1 VQAIFSIVIGLTW
14 HSKAL
19 ASMVVFVLALAMSLA
34 APLRAFASDPT
45 AGTCSEAS
53 GSWVCNVEGQTLS
66 FDTVGSVTQDGTAGN
81 QSGDDIFN
89 PNAGETITYKNVFS
103 HGSTTIDA
111 SLAVISKTNINY
123 IDRDGSNAFWDQKAI
138 EVSAGGSSSTEF
150 TVSFFERSSGQA
162 VTMLNVSVVV
172 KDLDG
177 TQNNTGGSTQVARE
191 FAIFQGLSS
200 YITTNP
206 TDLRVST
213 VTSAPA
219 YDGNGTV
226 PGLESPSP
234 ETGLRQFYSEATKG
248 DGIYEQNMVAVK
260 FDAVTAVG
268 FLAGARGAGGGI
280 VFQFG
285 PPSFTVSTAEVTV
298 SDGTYTID
306 YNADGGSGTVPT
318 SVSASG
324 SVTLSDGGNLSKAGV
339 DITGW
344 STASGGGGSKYPL
357 SSPFTPVKDVT
368 LFAVYATITVTFDA
382 NGGSGTMAS
391 QQNSGPTALNANT
404 FERDNYTFSGWNTAS
419 DGSGA
424 SFANRAT
431 FPFLVDDTL
440 YAQWSLAPAEA
451 GSVNTGIFLYLAGR
465 PGSPAEGC
473 PVYYGSVSIKPNTT
487 YILSIQSVTNPAL
500 TRTVLATGT
509 TNDWGHADKRLEMG
523 KLAPG
528 TYKVVMTGTHRLDY
542 PLVLTNYISVDRS
555 GNFISLSPESLQPT
569 LS

>member
-1 VQAIFSIVIGLTW
+1 MFKLVVGLTW

-19 ASMVVFVLALAMSLA
+19 ASMVVLVLALAVSLA
-34 APLRAFASDPT
+34 APPRAFASDPS

-138 EVSAGGSSSTEF
+138 DVSANSTSSTEF
-150 TVSFFERSSGQA
+150 TVSFFERSSGRA

-177 TQNNTGGSTQVARE
+177 TQDNGGSDQIARE

-200 YITTNP
+200 YITTSD

-213 VTSAPA
+213 VDTSPD
-219 YDGNGTV
+219 YTQPGTT
-226 PGLESPSP
+226 PGSESPSP
-234 ETGLRQFYSEATKG
+234 ETGLRQFYSPLRKG
-248 DGIYEQNMVAVK
+248 SGIYEQNMVAVK

-268 FLAGARGAGGGI
+268 FYAGARGQGGGI

-285 PPSFTVSTAEVTV
+285 PPSFSDPTAEVTV
-298 SDGTYTID
+298 SDGTYTIA
-306 YNADGGSGTVPT
+306 YNADGGSGTVPS
-318 SVSASG
+318 SVSANG
-324 SVTLSDGGNLSKAGV
+324 SVNLSDGGDLSKAGV

-344 STASGGGGSKYPL
+344 STQSGGGGSKYPL
-357 SSPFTPVKDVT
+357 SSAFTPVKDVT

-382 NGGSGTMAS
+382 NGGSGTMAA
-391 QQNSGPTALNANT
+391 QQNSGPTALNPNT

-451 GSVNTGIFLYLAGR
+451 TSANTGIFLYLAGR
-465 PGSPAEGC
+465 PASPAEGS

-487 YILSIQSVTNPAL
+487 YILSIQTVTNPAL

-509 TNDWGHADKRLEMG
+509 TNDWGHADQRLELG

-528 TYKVVMTGTHRLDY
+528 TYKVVMTGIHRLGY
-542 PLVLTNYISVDRS
+542 PLVLTNYISVDRN
-555 GNFISLSPESLQPT
+555 GNFISLSPESLQPA